1 MYTSISGSYL
11 CFQENEGLVA
21 SLRSPGASP
30 EAEVGDT
37 DDVCC
42 IAALTDIG
50 PLPSG
55 FILQRSLGG
64 GAGVSYLY
72 RVPPLQSR

>member
-1 MYTSISGSYL
+1 MRVWLQASAL
-11 CFQENEGLVA
+11 LV
-21 SLRSPGASP
+21 LLP

-55 FILQRSLGG
+55 FILQRSLEG